1 MTVSAVVFDFGGVL
15 FDWSPEYLYRELI
28 PDAAQRASFLSE
40 VCSPAWN
47 IRQDAG
53 RPLQEA
59 TEQLVAEHP
68 AQASLIRAFYGRWPQ
83 MLRGVLGDGVDL
95 LRRLHAA
102 QVPLFGLTNWSSE
115 TYPHARRMGDFLD
128 VFRDILV
135 SGEVGVAKPDPAIY
149 RLMHARIGTHLPGI
163 APQEM
168 LFIDDNAANVAAAA
182 ALGWQTVHHVSAGE
196 TGRALRA
203 AGLRF

>member
-1 MTVSAVVFDFGGVL
+1 VTVNAVVFDFGGVL
-15 FDWSPEYLYRELI
+15 FDWNPEYLYRELI
-28 PDAAQRASFLSE
+28 PDAAQRARFLSE

-47 IRQDAG
+47 LRQDAG
-53 RPLQEA
+53 RPLREA

-68 AQASLIRAFYGRWPQ
+68 AQAGLIRAFYGRWPQ
-83 MLRGVLGDGVDL
+83 MLRGPLDAGVDL
-95 LRRLHAA
+95 LGRLHAA
-102 QVPLFGLTNWSSE
+102 RVPLFGLTNWSVE
-115 TYPHARRMGDFLD
+115 TYPHAQRMGDFLH

-149 RLMHARIGTHLPGI
+149 RLMQARVGRHLPGI
-163 APQEM
+163 APHEM

-182 ALGWQTVHHVSAGE
+182 ALGWQTVHHVGAAGTE
-196 TGRALRA
+196 LALRE

>member
-1 MTVSAVVFDFGGVL
+1 MTVNAVVFDFGGVL
-15 FDWSPEYLYRELI
+15 FDWNPEYLYRELI
-28 PDAAQRASFLSE
+28 PDAGERARFLSE

-47 IRQDAG
+47 LRQDAG
-53 RPLQEA
+53 RPLRDA

-68 AQASLIRAFYGRWPQ
+68 AQADLIRAFYGRWPQ
-83 MLRGVLGDGVDL
+83 MLRGPLAAGVDL
-95 LRRLHAA
+95 LHRLHAA
-102 QVPLFGLTNWSSE
+102 RVPLFGLTNWSGE
-115 TYPHARRMGDFLD
+115 TYPHAQRMGDFLH

-149 RLMHARIGTHLPGI
+149 HLMQARVGAHLPGI
-163 APQEM
+163 APHEM

-182 ALGWQTVHHVSAGE
+182 ALGWQAVHHVGAAGTE
-196 TGRALRA
+196 RALRE